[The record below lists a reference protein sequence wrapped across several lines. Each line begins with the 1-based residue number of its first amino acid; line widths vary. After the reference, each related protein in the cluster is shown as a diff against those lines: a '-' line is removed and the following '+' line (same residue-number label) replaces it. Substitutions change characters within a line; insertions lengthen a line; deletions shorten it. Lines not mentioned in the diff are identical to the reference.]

1 MICKRF
7 VICTLICVG
16 LSFPVFSQTIGKV
29 VDTNKHPVEGATI
42 VMQLPDSTYL
52 GVAISAAD
60 GTFMLEPEPENYQL
74 IVQHLLYQTRQVKSQ
89 ARDVGI
95 IILEAQDY
103 NLEEVVIK
111 GEKPLVKVEN
121 GRLGYKLSVL
131 SEKQVVNNAYEAIA
145 KLPGVQESSGI
156 LSLAGASSLTIVMNG
171 KPTTMTAEQLE
182 ILLRNTP
189 LDRVEKAE
197 VMYSAPSELHV
208 RGAVINVVMKRSN
221 DYSFQGDLNTYYQNR
236 YFNSGGANGN
246 FRFST
251 PKFTLDVMYGAD
263 NVKTI
268 EYTELFSRHTQSST
282 SLDVMTED
290 VLRSSEIEGVI
301 LNSDRVRSSIA
312 RHLGIETVGLRLTR
326 TITDMLLAKADGFPL
341 RFYSMSQK
349 FFVKRNHIFVS
360 EGLLLIHIL
369 WAISA
374 DLQVPMREYA
384 VVALYA
390 DASLLQLLLQ
400 YFQLS
405 IKLPA
410 FPISCFNVWN
420 TVHNISR

>member
-1 MICKRF
+1 
-7 VICTLICVG
+7 
-16 LSFPVFSQTIGKV
+16 
-29 VDTNKHPVEGATI
+29 
-42 VMQLPDSTYL
+42 MQLPDSTYL
-52 GVAISAAD
+52 GAAISAAD

-121 GRLGYKLSVL
+121 GRLGYNLSVL

-197 VMYSAPSELHV
+197 VMYSAPPELHV

-221 DYSFQGDLNTYYQNR
+221 DYSFQGELNTYYQNR

-246 FRFST
+246 IRFST

-268 EYTELFSRHTQSST
+268 EYTELFSRHTFNDNVYEITQEEKLSSKK
-282 SLDVMTED
+282 LDAQCE
-290 VLRSSEIEGVI
+290 
-301 LNSDRVRSSIA
+301 NCF
-312 RHLGIETVGLRLTR
+312 GI
-326 TITDMLLAKADGFPL
+326 
-341 RFYSMSQK
+341 
-349 FFVKRNHIFVS
+349 
-360 EGLLLIHIL
+360 
-369 WAISA
+369 
-374 DLQVPMREYA
+374 
-384 VVALYA
+384 
-390 DASLLQLLLQ
+390 
-400 YFQLS
+400 
-405 IKLPA
+405 
-410 FPISCFNVWN
+410 
-420 TVHNISR
+420 